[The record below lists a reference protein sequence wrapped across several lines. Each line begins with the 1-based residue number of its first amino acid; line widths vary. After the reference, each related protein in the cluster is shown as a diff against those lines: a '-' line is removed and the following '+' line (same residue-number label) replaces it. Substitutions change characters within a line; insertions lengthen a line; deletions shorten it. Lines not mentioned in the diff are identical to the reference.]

1 MTIEEDKD
9 RELEEMIMVA
19 ALYLVQDRTRKVSD
33 MEIDFLS
40 DLTIK
45 INAAY
50 AEQVGTIH

>member
-1 MTIEEDKD
+1 MTIKEDKD

-19 ALYLVQDRTRKVSD
+19 ALYLIQDRTRKVSD
-33 MEIDFLS
+33 METDFLS
-40 DLTIK
+40 DLTMK